1 MHIVLA
7 MSVKRLFDL
16 SGKVAL
22 VTGGSRGLGL
32 QMCEALGEMG
42 AHIAITARKPQ
53 ELDEASAKLT
63 ALHIENHAVPS
74 DLGKPES
81 IAPLVKQVVERFG
94 NIDILVNNAG
104 ATWGA
109 AAEEYPP
116 EAWHKVM
123 NLNINGAFFLSQEV
137 GRRCMLPRRSGN
149 IVNIG
154 SVAGLGGNRTGV
166 GTIAYNTSKGA
177 LINFTRAL
185 AAEWGPLG
193 IRVNAICPGFFP
205 SKMSQGLLEQISE
218 SIIAST
224 PLRRLGN
231 DDDLKGAIVYLASDA
246 SRHVTGQYIVVDGG
260 RTVV

>member
-1 MHIVLA
+1 

-16 SGKVAL
+16 TGKVAL

-42 AHIAITARKPQ
+42 ARIAITARKQ
-53 ELDEASAKLT
+53 NELDEASARLT
-63 ALHIENHAVPS
+63 SLKIENHAVPS
-74 DLGKPES
+74 DLGKMES
-81 IAPLVKQVVERFG
+81 VAPLVKQVVERFG
-94 NIDILVNNAG
+94 TVDILVNNAG

-109 AAEEYPP
+109 PAEDYPP

-123 NLNINGAFFLSQEV
+123 NLNLNGVFFLSQEV
-137 GRRCMLPRRSGN
+137 GRRCMLPKKAGN
-149 IVNIG
+149 IVNIA
-154 SVAGLGGNRTGV
+154 SVAGLGGNSTGV
-166 GTIAYNTSKGA
+166 GTIAYNTSKGGVV
-177 LINFTRAL
+177 NFTRAL
-185 AAEWGPLG
+185 AAEWGPHG

-205 SKMSQGLLEQISE
+205 SKMSQGLLEKISE
-218 SIIAST
+218 SIVSTT

-246 SRHVTGQYIVVDGG
+246 SRHVTGQILVVDGG